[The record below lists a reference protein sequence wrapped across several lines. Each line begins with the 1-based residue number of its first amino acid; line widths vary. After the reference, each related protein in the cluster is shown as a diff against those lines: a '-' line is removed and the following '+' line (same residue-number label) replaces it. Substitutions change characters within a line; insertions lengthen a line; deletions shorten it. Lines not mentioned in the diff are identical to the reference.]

1 MSVLVPSLFTLR
13 HFPTTSH
20 PRQAAGPSV
29 SFSAVPPLARKSQIV
44 CTPQP
49 LVRNAVALNPIPPPS
64 FPILLSRCVQDLSFF
79 LFLYLCLFLLSLPLS
94 FPPSTLI
101 IAAYVLLCI
110 PISAK
115 YMALIMHELCRAAA
129 EEVAEGSTRWFGVFS
144 FREYCS
150 HFFYHFFSFSFS
162 FSFSFLSV
170 YTCVSLLIYYLSGI
184 AEISCSRIFLP
195 ILSILHTQTHIHTH
209 PHIFFYIYIL
219 SHSLSSFHFSSRS
232 LFFLCRLKAADQ
244 RRNVYRR

>member
-13 HFPTTSH
+13 HFPTPSH
-20 PRQAAGPSV
+20 PRQAGPSV

-49 LVRNAVALNPIPPPS
+49 LVRNAVAPSPIPPPS
-64 FPILLSRCVQDLSFF
+64 FPTLLSRCVQDLSFF
-79 LFLYLCLFLLSLPLS
+79 LFLYLCLFLLSFPLS

-162 FSFSFLSV
+162 FSFLSV
-170 YTCVSLLIYYLSGI
+170 YILVSL
-184 AEISCSRIFLP
+184 F
-195 ILSILHTQTHIHTH
+195 LSII
-209 PHIFFYIYIL
+209 
-219 SHSLSSFHFSSRS
+219 
-232 LFFLCRLKAADQ
+232 
-244 RRNVYRR
+244 